1 MTRFHLAIGMTYI
14 LFAILLNSVGAV
26 ILQSILSLGVS
37 KPQAATLEAFKD
49 LSIAAASFLVASQL
63 PRFGYRRGMLLGVL
77 CVALGCAL
85 AAWLQRFWGLQIVFA
100 TIGVSFAIV
109 KISVY
114 ASIGLLTKDQKGHA
128 SLLTLVE
135 GVFMLGV
142 VGGYLMFAA
151 FASDVDPA
159 STSWMNVYW
168 LLSGL
173 ALLTAGLIAL
183 SPLDEREIQAA
194 ALARA
199 PAREF
204 ASMLALLANP
214 AVGIFIACIF
224 FYVLIEQ
231 GIGTWL
237 PTFNNQIIGLA
248 PKLSVQ
254 MAVILAAGT
263 ALGRFAAGALLRR
276 MPWWLLLSFCLVGT
290 AALVLLALPLAG
302 QRGDVEIT
310 SWLHAPAAAFVFP
323 LIGVLLGPIYPTIN
337 SVMLSALPKA
347 NHAPMTGLIVL
358 FSALGGSAGSLLTG
372 LAFSRLGGVGAFY
385 LTLLPIALLFVLLH
399 VLRRRTATG

>member
-1 MTRFHLAIGMTYI
+1 
-14 LFAILLNSVGAV
+14 
-26 ILQSILSLGVS
+26 
-37 KPQAATLEAFKD
+37 
-49 LSIAAASFLVASQL
+49 
-63 PRFGYRRGMLLGVL
+63 
-77 CVALGCAL
+77 
-85 AAWLQRFWGLQIVFA
+85 
-100 TIGVSFAIV
+100 
-109 KISVY
+109 
-114 ASIGLLTKDQKGHA
+114 
-128 SLLTLVE
+128 
-135 GVFMLGV
+135 
-142 VGGYLMFAA
+142 
-151 FASDVDPA
+151 
-159 STSWMNVYW
+159 
-168 LLSGL
+168 
-173 ALLTAGLIAL
+173 
-183 SPLDEREIQAA
+183 
-194 ALARA
+194 
-199 PAREF
+199 
-204 ASMLALLANP
+204 MLALLANP